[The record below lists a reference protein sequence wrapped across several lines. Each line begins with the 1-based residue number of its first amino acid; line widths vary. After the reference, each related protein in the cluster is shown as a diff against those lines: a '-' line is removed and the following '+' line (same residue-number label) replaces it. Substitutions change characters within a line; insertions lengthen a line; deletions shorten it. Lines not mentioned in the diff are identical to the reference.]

1 MKEIFGWDGKFN
13 LAGKLLRVGVI
24 NLDGSDR
31 PIGLHC
37 LFFRPLF
44 LSLGRQNRTSVQF
57 RRPRA
62 HARAGRETRR
72 GKEGV
77 RVDDG
82 SIIYDDSPNYEDGRA
97 ITDDASKGWLCRI

>member
-1 MKEIFGWDGKFN
+1 MKVIFGWDGKFN

-44 LSLGRQNRTSVQF
+44 LSFGRQNRTKFGSVG
-57 RRPRA
+57 RA
-62 HARAGRETRR
+62 RARAGRETRR

-77 RVDDG
+77 RGDDG

>member
-1 MKEIFGWDGKFN
+1 MRRTFDVAESRLMRLACKKMKVIFGWDGKFN

-44 LSLGRQNRTSVQF
+44 LSLGRQNRT
-57 RRPRA
+57 
-62 HARAGRETRR
+62 
-72 GKEGV
+72 
-77 RVDDG
+77 
-82 SIIYDDSPNYEDGRA
+82 
-97 ITDDASKGWLCRI
+97 